1 MKSVWLALVGLL
13 LVAPAWGQVNAVK
26 EDDEL
31 AQSVVK
37 IYTVFRRPNYF
48 QPWDTGYQESLTG
61 SGAVIEGHRILTNAH
76 VVSNQVFL
84 QVRKVGD
91 PKKYT
96 AHVEFVGHDCELA
109 VLKVDDPAFFEGTTP
124 VAFGDLPYQRDK
136 VAAYGFP
143 VGGDDLSITEGVV
156 SRIEVTTYTHSRRAL
171 LTIQTDAAI
180 NPGNSGGPVFKDG
193 KLIGVSFQSYSGSRA
208 ENIGY
213 VIPMP
218 VIRTFFTDVA
228 DGHYDGVPSLGVYTE
243 KMENESLRV
252 AYHMKPDQT
261 GVLVSR
267 VVYDGSAAGVLQEDD
282 VLMNVDG
289 VAVAN
294 DRTVPLRA
302 HARVDYV
309 DIIGRHQIGDVVAV
323 EVLRQGK
330 PLCLRVPLKRLSSL
344 VPGPRYDESP
354 EYRIF
359 AGLVF
364 VPLTTNYMNAWDA
377 NRIPARFRYLQEFGV
392 PSPEQHQVVLVSQ
405 ILAHENNV
413 GYHDVRSAVVSR
425 VNGRRISGMSDL
437 AAALAAPQKGYQ
449 IIELDDH
456 RFRRPDRHRFG
467 HRRSDDGGRTLAL
480 SDCQSAVGRGRPPP
494 YSLSERPLALA
505 SSVSSGEPSGVK

>member
-1 MKSVWLALVGLL
+1 MMMKSLCHLALAGL
-13 LVAPAWGQVNAVK
+13 VFAATAWADVNAPK

-31 AQSVVK
+31 SPSVIK

-61 SGAVIEGHRILTNAH
+61 SGAVIEGQRILTNAH

-109 VLKVDDPAFFEGTTP
+109 LLKVDDPTFFEGTTP
-124 VAFGDLPYQRDK
+124 VAFGDLPHQRDK

-143 VGGDDLSITEGVV
+143 LGGDDLSITEGVV

-213 VIPMP
+213 VIPVP
-218 VIRTFFTDVA
+218 VIQTFFSDIA
-228 DGHYDGVPSLGVYTE
+228 DGHYDGVPALGVYTE
-243 KMENESLRV
+243 KMEADALRV

-261 GVLVSR
+261 GALVSQ
-267 VVYDGSAAGVLQEDD
+267 VVYDGSAAGLLREDD
-282 VLMNVDG
+282 VITTIDG

-294 DRTVPLRA
+294 DRTVPLRG
-302 HARVDYV
+302 HSRVDYSYLV
-309 DIIGRHQIGDVVAV
+309 ARHQIGETIAV
-323 EVLRQGK
+323 DVLREGK
-330 PLCLRVPLKRLSSL
+330 PLSLRVPLKRMSGL
-344 VPGPRYDESP
+344 VPGPRYDEAP

-377 NRIPARFRYLQEFGV
+377 SRVPARFRYLQEFGM
-392 PSPEQHQVVLVSQ
+392 PSPEQRQVVLVSQ
-405 ILAHENNV
+405 VLAHDNNV
-413 GYHDVRSAVVSR
+413 GYHDVHLAVVTK

-437 AAALAAPQKGYQ
+437 GAALAQPQHGYQ

-456 RFRRPDRHRFG
+456 SDFGDRIVLDAATAEKTTADVLARY
-467 HRRSDDGGRTLAL
+467 RITKAQSDETVQVA
-480 SDCQSAVGRGRPPP
+480 RGR
-494 YSLSERPLALA
+494 
-505 SSVSSGEPSGVK
+505 